1 MIYSLKGQLIVKNT
15 GLAVVSCGGVGFSC
29 AISLSTYGDLPAV
42 GNECLLYTHLDVKED
57 ALNLYGF
64 STREELNCFK
74 LLTSV
79 SGVGPKFAIAM
90 LSGMSP
96 TKVALCIAAG
106 DVKSLTACP
115 GIGPKIANRM
125 ILELKDKVGD
135 LTPDLQADVGA
146 IKAAPAGSNVSE
158 ALDALVALG
167 YSQAEATVALAKLD
181 NTLPAEELIKQALK
195 SSMR

>member
-1 MIYSLKGQLIVKNT
+1 MIYSLKGQLTLKTTN
-15 GLAVVSCGGVGFSC
+15 LAVISCGGVGFQC

-42 GNECLLYTHLDVKED
+42 GDECMLYTHLDVKED
-57 ALNLYGF
+57 SLNLYGF
-64 STREELNCFK
+64 SSREELNCFR

-90 LSGMSP
+90 LSDMSP
-96 TKVALCIAAG
+96 AKVALCIAAG
-106 DVKSLTACP
+106 DVKSLTSCP

-135 LTPDLQADVGA
+135 LTPEIQGDVSA
-146 IKAAPAGSNVSE
+146 VKAAPVGSNVSE

-167 YSQAEATVALAKLD
+167 YSQAEATVVLAKLD
-181 NTLPAEELIKQALK
+181 NSLPAEELIKQALK
-195 SSMR
+195 SALR